1 MKRSKR
7 FLSSLL
13 AVVLLAALLAGCGG
27 KADEPAPAPTT
38 AAPATPASP
47 ASPAPAAEPAPARG
61 VVEELRVGITK
72 DIEPRSLTSES
83 GSFGRMNYNAFCAG
97 TLLVRDSENQIR
109 PNLMTDW
116 EIAEDGSYIIATFAT
131 DQGIT
136 WHDGEP
142 FTIDDVIF
150 TIDFMNNVLSSGY
163 MSKVTAVEKLS
174 DTQLKLII
182 PDHAAYFTLGNSAV
196 FVRVY
201 PKHIWENIEDPKN
214 YVGEEATIGCGPY
227 KLVNVDEEARVMTYE
242 AVGDTYMG
250 RELTVKKVVVR
261 TYDSQD
267 ALIMALINGDVDA
280 MNDYSNPISA
290 TMLDSI
296 ANVPGLDTG
305 KSLNQ
310 GLFEI
315 LFGFNKQPTD
325 DAAFRKAVRL
335 ALDYELLAYTI
346 GGEDGQIPG
355 MGIISPASVGHDPSI
370 GKVYRDLD
378 EAAAILDEAGYV
390 DKDGDGYREKP
401 DGTPMDVLVTPQFNK
416 TKAAMYQRLAE
427 IIIDNLDEV
436 GIKCT
441 LDEESVRNSDH
452 ESALRKSGEYEIY
465 ICYSTQ
471 GVAYYKTSYLYM
483 FKNPISMWG
492 TCTLPK
498 FDAAYNDLL
507 NALNSEEYDK
517 AAYRLQA
524 INVEECV
531 GIPLAWDMAYY
542 PYRTDKYEGWVNY
555 PGWGVI
561 NPETWYNLH
570 PIG

>member
-38 AAPATPASP
+38 AAPASP
-47 ASPAPAAEPAPARG
+47 ASPAPAADPAPARG

-201 PKHIWENIEDPKN
+201 PKHIWENIELTQ
-214 YVGEEATIGCGPY
+214 ELCGRRGHHR
-227 KLVNVDEEARVMTYE
+227 LR
-242 AVGDTYMG
+242 AV
-250 RELTVKKVVVR
+250 
-261 TYDSQD
+261 Q
-267 ALIMALINGDVDA
+267 A
-280 MNDYSNPISA
+280 
-290 TMLDSI
+290 
-296 ANVPGLDTG
+296 
-305 KSLNQ
+305 
-310 GLFEI
+310 
-315 LFGFNKQPTD
+315 
-325 DAAFRKAVRL
+325 
-335 ALDYELLAYTI
+335 
-346 GGEDGQIPG
+346 GQCG
-355 MGIISPASVGHDPSI
+355 
-370 GKVYRDLD
+370 
-378 EAAAILDEAGYV
+378 
-390 DKDGDGYREKP
+390 
-401 DGTPMDVLVTPQFNK
+401 
-416 TKAAMYQRLAE
+416 
-427 IIIDNLDEV
+427 
-436 GIKCT
+436 
-441 LDEESVRNSDH
+441 
-452 ESALRKSGEYEIY
+452 
-465 ICYSTQ
+465 
-471 GVAYYKTSYLYM
+471 
-483 FKNPISMWG
+483 
-492 TCTLPK
+492 
-498 FDAAYNDLL
+498 
-507 NALNSEEYDK
+507 
-517 AAYRLQA
+517 
-524 INVEECV
+524 
-531 GIPLAWDMAYY
+531 
-542 PYRTDKYEGWVNY
+542 
-555 PGWGVI
+555 
-561 NPETWYNLH
+561 
-570 PIG
+570 